1 MIIIPIKDGESIDRP
16 LKRFKRKFDK
26 VGTLKEIRRR
36 KHFVKKSTLRR
47 EELMKA
53 KFSQLFL
60 NSKED

>member
-1 MIIIPIKDGESIDRP
+1 MIIIPVKEVESIDRA

-26 VGTLKEIRRR
+26 VGTLREIRGR
-36 KHFVKKSTLRR
+36 KTFVKKSTQRR

-53 KFSQLFL
+53 KFSQSYI